1 MTVGLLR
8 HYIVQPLTAHFQ
20 GHWESRSQSCPT
32 ESVVQWRT
40 RSARWVA
47 VTVVVSR
54 HAGPFPDRGRLGRD
68 PWGVQGAV
76 NARAATV
83 LCGVGAPRRFAP
95 DAARTTYDRFRN
107 WGWAARS
114 SR

>member
-8 HYIVQPLTAHFQ
+8 HYIVRPLTARFQ
-20 GHWESRSQSCPT
+20 GHWESKSQSCPT

-54 HAGPFPDRGRLGRD
+54 HAGPSPIEAGLAVIRG
-68 PWGVQGAV
+68 V
-76 NARAATV
+76 
-83 LCGVGAPRRFAP
+83 
-95 DAARTTYDRFRN
+95 
-107 WGWAARS
+107 
-114 SR
+114 SRVP